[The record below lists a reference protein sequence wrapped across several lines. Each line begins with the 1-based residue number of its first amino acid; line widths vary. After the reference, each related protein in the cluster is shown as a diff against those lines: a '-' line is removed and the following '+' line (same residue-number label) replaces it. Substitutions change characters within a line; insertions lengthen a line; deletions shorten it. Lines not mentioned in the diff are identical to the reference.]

1 VEKKRDESPSESSQR
16 ADGPGKSNRCCS
28 SAARPRW
35 CVPRAKSRHRAST
48 MTGNNCQVRCQAIWS
63 MEMLF
68 PAAGGKAGRERAR
81 FFPVHSAR
89 VRHEEEHAV
98 RCRPQ
103 LCRCCQQVRSNAAR
117 RDRSRGART
126 QRSLPGTAADAFGEP
141 TGGPRLV
148 HACCAWCTG
157 LASNCRTGAWDE
169 GTQLASYFFVCTC

>member
-117 RDRSRGART
+117 RDRSRGS
-126 QRSLPGTAADAFGEP
+126 QNP
-141 TGGPRLV
+141 TL
-148 HACCAWCTG
+148 
-157 LASNCRTGAWDE
+157 LAWD
-169 GTQLASYFFVCTC
+169 GRRRIWRANGWASLGACMLCLVYWSGIKL